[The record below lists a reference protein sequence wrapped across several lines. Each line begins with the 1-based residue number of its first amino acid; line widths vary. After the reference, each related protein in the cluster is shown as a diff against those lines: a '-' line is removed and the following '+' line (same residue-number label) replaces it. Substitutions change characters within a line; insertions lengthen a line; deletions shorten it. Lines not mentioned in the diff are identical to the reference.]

1 MAATGRN
8 RLSHDFE
15 LAAPVIAKPKPGEPN
30 PVLDEASPVQ
40 SSGTPAFG
48 MSFCCPDNIWK
59 KGIQVPPRTA
69 FRRFRSV
76 ASITTLA
83 LIAGCST
90 PKKEVVAPPP
100 VIETIRPVP
109 PMGAVEGMSVPDV
122 GADGKRLTPN
132 RGVTSNTALWHV
144 RMALNVAALSCHEA
158 GDLARLQYNQML
170 HVHKAVLGAANAAV
184 DRNYQ
189 FEYGSTGIARREQ
202 LNTVVYN
209 FFSLPPVQPTFCK
222 AAIEVGAKMLSMP
235 SASLLAYAPEALT
248 ALEKPFQ
255 DFYDAYA
262 DYLRR
267 LAEWQARFG
276 ASVTV
281 VVSPTPLPP
290 PPVPPG
296 EAPPPGFR
304 PSLPAAPQS
313 APVMQPAP
321 APPVATPPVPVV
333 PTLPPAQR

>member
-1 MAATGRN
+1 MT
-8 RLSHDFE
+8 
-15 LAAPVIAKPKPGEPN
+15 
-30 PVLDEASPVQ
+30 
-40 SSGTPAFG
+40 
-48 MSFCCPDNIWK
+48 
-59 KGIQVPPRTA
+59 KGILVPPRTA
-69 FRRFRSV
+69 FRRFFSA

-90 PKKEVVAPPP
+90 PKKPAVAPPP

-109 PMGAVEGMSVPDV
+109 PMGAVEGMSIPDV
-122 GADGKRLTPN
+122 GPDGKRLTPN

-144 RMALNVAALSCHEA
+144 RMALNVAALSCHGA

-170 HVHKAVLGAANAAV
+170 HVHKAVLGEANAAV
-184 DRNYQ
+184 DRNYK
-189 FEYGSTGIARREQ
+189 FEYGATGIGRREQ

-222 AAIEVGAKMLSMP
+222 AAVEVGAKMLSMP
-235 SASLLAYAPEALT
+235 SASLLTYAPEGLA

-255 DFYDAYA
+255 DFYEAYA

-296 EAPPPGFR
+296 EIPAQGLAPR
-304 PSLPAAPQS
+304 APAAPQ
-313 APVMQPAP
+313 PAP
-321 APPVATPPVPVV
+321 AVATPPVAVV
-333 PTLPPAQR
+333 PTLPPARP

>member
-1 MAATGRN
+1 
-8 RLSHDFE
+8 
-15 LAAPVIAKPKPGEPN
+15 
-30 PVLDEASPVQ
+30 
-40 SSGTPAFG
+40 
-48 MSFCCPDNIWK
+48 MSFCCLDNIGK
-59 KGIQVPPRTA
+59 KGIRVPPRTA
-69 FRRFRSV
+69 FRRFCSV
-76 ASITTLA
+76 ASLTTLA
-83 LIAGCST
+83 LIAGCAT
-90 PKKEVVAPPP
+90 PKKEVVTPPP

-109 PMGAVEGMSVPDV
+109 PMGAVAGMSVPDV
-122 GADGKRLTPN
+122 GPDGKRLTPN

-144 RMALNVAALSCHEA
+144 RMALNVAALSCHGA
-158 GDLARLQYNQML
+158 GDLARMQYNQML
-170 HVHKAVLGAANAAV
+170 HVHKAALGAANAAV

-222 AAIEVGAKMLSMP
+222 AAVEVGAKMLSMP
-235 SASLLAYAPEALT
+235 SASLLTYAPEALA

-255 DFYDAYA
+255 DFYEAYA

-296 EAPPPGFR
+296 EAPPPGFK
-304 PSLPAAPQS
+304 PSLPAVA
-313 APVMQPAP
+313 AP
-321 APPVATPPVPVV
+321 APRIATPPAPSASPVPVV
-333 PTLPPAQR
+333 PTLPSGQR